1 MLVLQ
6 EERSLCQ
13 MRAIRA
19 LYTRLLFILT
29 RCSRLL
35 ITEQQHLFATEPRNA
50 RRPGGMY
57 SGHSMTMGQPYAGGH
72 ARCPARPSLRP
83 RAQDMA

>member
-1 MLVLQ
+1 MRTSFAHSDSLAFSILQ

-19 LYTRLLFILT
+19 LHTRLLFILT

-50 RRPGGMY
+50 RRPGGLY
-57 SGHSMTMGQPYAGGH
+57 SGHSMTLGQPFTGTRHGV
-72 ARCPARPSLRP
+72 
-83 RAQDMA
+83 